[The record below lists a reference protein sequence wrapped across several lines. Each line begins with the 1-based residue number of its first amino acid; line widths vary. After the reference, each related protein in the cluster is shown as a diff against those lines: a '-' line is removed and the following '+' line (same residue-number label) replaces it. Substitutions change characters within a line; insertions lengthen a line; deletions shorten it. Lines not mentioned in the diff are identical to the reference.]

1 MTARHAF
8 ASLRDFYAHALAI
21 EREAAHRYQDLAQQ
35 MEMHNNLA
43 VAETFERLARMEAD
57 HAEHIARAAPDVD
70 TSTIP
75 AWEYRW
81 EGIES
86 PESTPLDAAHYLMTP
101 FHALEL
107 ALRNEERAVNF
118 FETVARSTPNHEV
131 RALAATF
138 AADERL
144 HVEHVKAAL
153 ARSDRPSLGF
163 DHDLDPPR
171 EVD

>member
-1 MTARHAF
+1 MTAGHAF
-8 ASLRDFYAHALAI
+8 RSLRDFYAHALAI

-35 MEMHNNLA
+35 MAIHNNLA

-57 HAEHIARAAPDVD
+57 HADHIARAAPDVD

-81 EGIES
+81 EGVES
-86 PESTPLDAAHYLMTP
+86 PESTPFDAAHYLMTP

-107 ALRNEERAVNF
+107 ALRNEERALSF
-118 FETVARSTPNHEV
+118 FETVARSTPNHAV
-131 RALAATF
+131 RELAATF
-138 AADERL
+138 AADERAHIDL
-144 HVEHVKAAL
+144 LKAAL
-153 ARSDRPSLGF
+153 ARADRPSLGF
-163 DHDLDPPR
+163 DHDLEPPR